1 MGKTNTIKRRAVYI
15 YLPTEEMT
23 ERWKQRAKLSHSSI
37 SKFVV
42 ERVEDSLRK
51 EGDENQPKR
60 IELIK
65 LLKEIKAE
73 NEKLGRDNE
82 ILRKAYERLDS
93 EVKRYRAK
101 PFLDEGF
108 KGVRK
113 YDRKLVELL
122 RRGGVVS
129 SDELLE
135 QLRIDHSETDLVK
148 AVSRQLEN
156 LEAYGLVKA
165 TARGWQWTS

>member
-1 MGKTNTIKRRAVYI
+1 VGKTETIKKRAVYV
-15 YLPTEEMT
+15 YLPTEET
-23 ERWKQRAKLSHSSI
+23 AERWKQRAKRSRSSI

-51 EGDENQPKR
+51 EGDKDNPKR
-60 IELIK
+60 VELIK
-65 LLKEIKAE
+65 QLKEIKSE
-73 NEKLGRDNE
+73 NEKLARDNE

-101 PFLDEGF
+101 PFLDERF
-108 KGVRK
+108 RGVRK

-122 RRGGVVS
+122 RQGKVLS
-129 SDELLE
+129 SDEVLE
-135 QLRIDHSETDLVK
+135 KLGIDHSETGLVK

>member
-1 MGKTNTIKRRAVYI
+1 MGKTETIKKRAVYV
-15 YLPTEEMT
+15 YLPAEEMA
-23 ERWKQRAKLSHSSI
+23 ERWKQRAKRSHSSI

-51 EGDENQPKR
+51 EGDEDHPKR
-60 IELIK
+60 AELIGQ
-65 LLKEIKAE
+65 LKELKAE

-82 ILRKAYERLDS
+82 ILRRAYERLDS

-101 PFLDEGF
+101 PFLEEGF
-108 KGVRK
+108 RGVRK

-129 SDELLE
+129 SDEILE
-135 QLRIDHSETDLVK
+135 KLGIDHSETDLVK

-156 LEAYGLVKA
+156 LETYGLVKS
-165 TARGWQWTS
+165 TARGWQWTG

>member
-1 MGKTNTIKRRAVYI
+1 MGKTETIKRRAVYV
-15 YLPTEEMT
+15 YLPAEEMA
-23 ERWKQRAKLSHSSI
+23 ERWKQRAKRSHSSI

-51 EGDENQPKR
+51 EGDEDQPKR

-65 LLKEIKAE
+65 QLKELKVE

-101 PFLDEGF
+101 PFLVEGF

-122 RRGGVVS
+122 RRGRVVS
-129 SDELLE
+129 SDEILE
-135 QLRIDHSETDLVK
+135 ELGIDHSETDLVK

>member
-1 MGKTNTIKRRAVYI
+1 MGKTETIKRRAVYV
-15 YLPTEEMT
+15 YLPAEEMA
-23 ERWKQRAKLSHSSI
+23 ERWKQRAKRSRSSI

-51 EGDENQPKR
+51 EGDEDQPKR

-65 LLKEIKAE
+65 QLKELKAE

-122 RRGGVVS
+122 RRGRVVS
-129 SDELLE
+129 SDEILE
-135 QLRIDHSETDLVK
+135 ELGIDHSETDLVK
-148 AVSRQLEN
+148 AVNRQLEN
-156 LEAYGLVKA
+156 LEAYGLVNA